1 MQHKGFRYILKSPE
15 VLSRATSP
23 TSPVE
28 VDSPTERVILKALR
42 LRHFRNFADLAC
54 EFPPSGVAIVGPN
67 GSGKTNL
74 LEAIYY
80 LGIFRSFRGAPDAE
94 LVRLGDDT
102 FRIEG
107 TVEGPDG
114 ERRIAAAYQ
123 KSTRRKKVEVDG
135 VEVERLSD
143 ALGTL
148 GVVALGLADVELV
161 SGPPAARRRFLDI
174 LLSLV
179 RPDYLAALQRCRVAV
194 AQRNGALRSA
204 ASSDELQPWTDE
216 LVSAG
221 TSVMSARAEWAA
233 EQADGFSRY
242 HEAISGGPGA
252 RLEYRS
258 SVGLPSSEADG
269 STWEAR
275 FRETLASA
283 EERERQQGR
292 TLVGPHRD
300 DLNLSSAVADEE
312 DRAIRRFGS
321 GGQQRTAALALRL
334 IEADTLRDRAGV
346 EPVYLLDDVFAE
358 LDRER
363 SGSLLA
369 LLEDGRSGQTVLTA
383 PKLAD
388 VVLRGGLEE
397 WNISGGRL
405 ER

>member
-1 MQHKGFRYILKSPE
+1 M
-15 VLSRATSP
+15 
-23 TSPVE
+23 
-28 VDSPTERVILKALR
+28 
-42 LRHFRNFADLAC
+42 
-54 EFPPSGVAIVGPN
+54 
-67 GSGKTNL
+67 
-74 LEAIYY
+74 
-80 LGIFRSFRGAPDAE
+80 
-94 LVRLGDDT
+94 RLGDDT

-123 KSTRRKKVEVDG
+123 KSTRRKKVEVNG

-148 GVVALGLADVELV
+148 AVVALSLSDVELV
-161 SGPPAARRRFLDI
+161 SGPPAVRRRFLDI

-179 RPDYLAALQRCRVAV
+179 RPGYLAALQRCRVAL
-194 AQRNGALRSA
+194 AQRNGALRDA
-204 ASSDELQPWTDE
+204 ASPEQLQPWTDE

-221 TSVMSARAEWAA
+221 TSVMQVRSEWAA
-233 EQADGFSRY
+233 ERADGFSRY
-242 HEAISGGPGA
+242 HQAISGGPGA

-258 SVGLPSSEADG
+258 SVGQPGAEAG
-269 STWEAR
+269 AWESR
-275 FRETLASA
+275 FREALAAA

-300 DLNLSSAVADEE
+300 DLELSSAVADEE

-334 IEADTLRDRAGV
+334 VEADTLRDRAGV
-346 EPVYLLDDVFAE
+346 EPIYLLDDVFAE

-363 SGSLLA
+363 SVSLLE
-369 LLEDGRSGQTVLTA
+369 LLEEGRSGQAVLTA
-383 PKLAD
+383 PKPAD
-388 VVLRGGLEE
+388 VALRGGLEE
-397 WNISGGRL
+397 WGISRGRL

>member
-1 MQHKGFRYILKSPE
+1 
-15 VLSRATSP
+15 
-23 TSPVE
+23 
-28 VDSPTERVILKALR
+28 
-42 LRHFRNFADLAC
+42 
-54 EFPPSGVAIVGPN
+54 
-67 GSGKTNL
+67 
-74 LEAIYY
+74 
-80 LGIFRSFRGAPDAE
+80 
-94 LVRLGDDT
+94 VRLGDDT

-114 ERRIAAAYQ
+114 ERTIAAAYQ
-123 KSTRRKKVEVDG
+123 KSTRRKKVEVNG

-148 GVVALGLADVELV
+148 GVVALSLADVELV

-179 RPDYLAALQRCRVAV
+179 RPGYLAALQRCRVAV
-194 AQRNGALRSA
+194 AQRNGALRKA

-221 TSVMSARAEWAA
+221 TSVITARAAWAVGC
-233 EQADGFSRY
+233 ADGFSKY

-252 RLEYRS
+252 RLAYRS
-258 SVGLPSSEADG
+258 SVGPPAPGADAR
-269 STWEAR
+269 TWEER
-275 FRETLASA
+275 FREALSSA

-300 DLNLSSAVADEE
+300 DLDLSSAVADEE
-312 DRAIRRFGS
+312 NRAIRRFGS

-334 IEADTLRDRAGV
+334 VEADTLRDRAGV

-363 SGSLLA
+363 SSSLLA
-369 LLEDGRSGQTVLTA
+369 LLEDGRCGQAVLTA
-383 PKLAD
+383 PKPAD
-388 VVLRGGLEE
+388 IALRGGLEE
-397 WNISGGRL
+397 WSISRGRL
-405 ER
+405 EQ

>member
-1 MQHKGFRYILKSPE
+1 M
-15 VLSRATSP
+15 
-23 TSPVE
+23 
-28 VDSPTERVILKALR
+28 
-42 LRHFRNFADLAC
+42 
-54 EFPPSGVAIVGPN
+54 
-67 GSGKTNL
+67 
-74 LEAIYY
+74 
-80 LGIFRSFRGAPDAE
+80 
-94 LVRLGDDT
+94 RLGDDT

-114 ERRIAAAYQ
+114 ERTIAAAYQ
-123 KSTRRKKVEVDG
+123 KSTRRKKVEVNG

-148 GVVALGLADVELV
+148 GVVALSLADVELV

-179 RPDYLAALQRCRVAV
+179 RPGYLAALQRCRVAV
-194 AQRNGALRSA
+194 AQRNGALRKA

-221 TSVMSARAEWAA
+221 TSVITARAAWAVGC
-233 EQADGFSRY
+233 ADGFSKY

-252 RLEYRS
+252 RLAYRS
-258 SVGLPSSEADG
+258 SVGPPAPGADTR
-269 STWEAR
+269 TWEER
-275 FRETLASA
+275 FREALSSA

-300 DLNLSSAVADEE
+300 DLDLSSAVADEE
-312 DRAIRRFGS
+312 NRAIRRFGS

-334 IEADTLRDRAGV
+334 VEADTLRDRAGV

-363 SGSLLA
+363 SSSLLA
-369 LLEDGRSGQTVLTA
+369 LLEDGRCGQAVLTA
-383 PKLAD
+383 PKPAD
-388 VVLRGGLEE
+388 IALRGGLEE
-397 WNISGGRL
+397 WSISRGRL
-405 ER
+405 EQ

>member
-1 MQHKGFRYILKSPE
+1 M
-15 VLSRATSP
+15 
-23 TSPVE
+23 
-28 VDSPTERVILKALR
+28 
-42 LRHFRNFADLAC
+42 
-54 EFPPSGVAIVGPN
+54 
-67 GSGKTNL
+67 
-74 LEAIYY
+74 
-80 LGIFRSFRGAPDAE
+80 
-94 LVRLGDDT
+94 RLGDDT

-114 ERRIAAAYQ
+114 ERTIAAAYQ
-123 KSTRRKKVEVDG
+123 KSTRRKKVEVNG

-148 GVVALGLADVELV
+148 GVVALSLADVELV

-179 RPDYLAALQRCRVAV
+179 RPGYLAALQRCRVAV
-194 AQRNGALRSA
+194 AQRNGALRKA

-221 TSVMSARAEWAA
+221 TSVMSARAAWAV
-233 EQADGFSRY
+233 ECADGFSKY

-252 RLEYRS
+252 RLAYRS
-258 SVGLPSSEADG
+258 SVGPPAPGADTR
-269 STWEAR
+269 TWEER
-275 FRETLASA
+275 FREALSSA
-283 EERERQQGR
+283 EESERQQGR

-300 DLNLSSAVADEE
+300 DLDLSSAVADEE

-363 SGSLLA
+363 SSSLLA
-369 LLEDGRSGQTVLTA
+369 LLEDGRCGQAVLTA
-383 PKLAD
+383 PKPAD
-388 VVLRGGLEE
+388 IALRGGLEE
-397 WNISGGRL
+397 WSINRGRL
-405 ER
+405 EQ

>member
-1 MQHKGFRYILKSPE
+1 M
-15 VLSRATSP
+15 
-23 TSPVE
+23 
-28 VDSPTERVILKALR
+28 
-42 LRHFRNFADLAC
+42 
-54 EFPPSGVAIVGPN
+54 
-67 GSGKTNL
+67 
-74 LEAIYY
+74 
-80 LGIFRSFRGAPDAE
+80 
-94 LVRLGDDT
+94 RLGDDT

-114 ERRIAAAYQ
+114 ERTIAAAYQ
-123 KSTRRKKVEVDG
+123 KSTRRKKVEVNG

-148 GVVALGLADVELV
+148 GVVALSLADVELV

-179 RPDYLAALQRCRVAV
+179 RPGYLAALQRCRVAV
-194 AQRNGALRSA
+194 AQRNGALRKA

-221 TSVMSARAEWAA
+221 TSVITARAAWAVGC
-233 EQADGFSRY
+233 ADGFSKY

-252 RLEYRS
+252 RLAYRS
-258 SVGLPSSEADG
+258 SVVPPAPGADTR
-269 STWEAR
+269 TWEES
-275 FRETLASA
+275 FREALSSA

-300 DLNLSSAVADEE
+300 DLDLSSAVADEE
-312 DRAIRRFGS
+312 NRAIRRFGS

-334 IEADTLRDRAGV
+334 VEADTLRDRAGV

-363 SGSLLA
+363 SSSLLA
-369 LLEDGRSGQTVLTA
+369 LLEDGRCGQAVLTA
-383 PKLAD
+383 PKPAD
-388 VVLRGGLEE
+388 IALRGGLEE
-397 WNISGGRL
+397 WSISRGRL
-405 ER
+405 EQ

>member
-1 MQHKGFRYILKSPE
+1 M
-15 VLSRATSP
+15 
-23 TSPVE
+23 
-28 VDSPTERVILKALR
+28 
-42 LRHFRNFADLAC
+42 
-54 EFPPSGVAIVGPN
+54 
-67 GSGKTNL
+67 
-74 LEAIYY
+74 
-80 LGIFRSFRGAPDAE
+80 
-94 LVRLGDDT
+94 RLGDDT

-123 KSTRRKKVEVDG
+123 KSTRRKKVEVNG

-148 GVVALGLADVELV
+148 GVVVLSLADVELV

-179 RPDYLAALQRCRVAV
+179 RPGYLAGLQRCRVAV
-194 AQRNGALRSA
+194 AQRNGALRNA

-233 EQADGFSRY
+233 ERADGFSRY
-242 HEAISGGPGA
+242 HEAISGGLGA

-258 SVGLPSSEADG
+258 SVGLPALDADG
-269 STWEAR
+269 STSTWEAR
-275 FRETLASA
+275 FREALASA
-283 EERERQQGR
+283 EERERQQGM

-369 LLEDGRSGQTVLTA
+369 LLEDGRSGQAVLTA
-383 PKLAD
+383 PKPAD
-388 VVLRGGLEE
+388 IVLRGGLEE
-397 WNISGGRL
+397 WSITGGRL

>member
-1 MQHKGFRYILKSPE
+1 
-15 VLSRATSP
+15 
-23 TSPVE
+23 
-28 VDSPTERVILKALR
+28 
-42 LRHFRNFADLAC
+42 
-54 EFPPSGVAIVGPN
+54 
-67 GSGKTNL
+67 
-74 LEAIYY
+74 
-80 LGIFRSFRGAPDAE
+80 
-94 LVRLGDDT
+94 VRLGDDT

-123 KSTRRKKVEVDG
+123 KSTRRKKVEVNG

-148 GVVALGLADVELV
+148 GVVALSLADVELV

-179 RPDYLAALQRCRVAV
+179 RPGYLDGLQRCRVAV
-194 AQRNGALRSA
+194 AQRNGALRNA

-216 LVSAG
+216 LVNAG
-221 TSVMSARAEWAA
+221 TSVMRARAEWAA
-233 EQADGFSRY
+233 ERADGFSRY
-242 HEAISGGPGA
+242 HEAISGGLGA

-258 SVGLPSSEADG
+258 SVGPPASETDG
-269 STWEAR
+269 STSTWEAR
-275 FRETLASA
+275 FREALASA

-300 DLNLSSAVADEE
+300 DLNLSAAVADEE

-358 LDRER
+358 LDRQR

-369 LLEDGRSGQTVLTA
+369 LLEDGRCGQAVLTA
-383 PKLAD
+383 PKPAD
-388 VVLRGGLEE
+388 IVLRGGLEE
-397 WNISGGRL
+397 WSISGGRL

>member
-1 MQHKGFRYILKSPE
+1 M
-15 VLSRATSP
+15 
-23 TSPVE
+23 
-28 VDSPTERVILKALR
+28 
-42 LRHFRNFADLAC
+42 
-54 EFPPSGVAIVGPN
+54 
-67 GSGKTNL
+67 
-74 LEAIYY
+74 
-80 LGIFRSFRGAPDAE
+80 
-94 LVRLGDDT
+94 RLGDDT

-114 ERRIAAAYQ
+114 ERTIAAAYQ
-123 KSTRRKKVEVDG
+123 KSTRRKKVEVNG

-148 GVVALGLADVELV
+148 GVVALSLADVELV

-179 RPDYLAALQRCRVAV
+179 RPGYLAALQRCRVAV
-194 AQRNGALRSA
+194 AQRNGALRKA

-221 TSVMSARAEWAA
+221 TSVITARAAWAVGC
-233 EQADGFSRY
+233 ADGFSKY

-252 RLEYRS
+252 RLAYRS
-258 SVGLPSSEADG
+258 SVGPPAPGADAR
-269 STWEAR
+269 TWEER
-275 FRETLASA
+275 FREALSSA

-300 DLNLSSAVADEE
+300 DLDLSSAVADEE
-312 DRAIRRFGS
+312 NRAIRRFGS

-334 IEADTLRDRAGV
+334 VEADTLRDRAGV

-363 SGSLLA
+363 SSSLLA
-369 LLEDGRSGQTVLTA
+369 LLEDGRCGQAVLTA
-383 PKLAD
+383 PKPAD
-388 VVLRGGLEE
+388 IALRGGLEE
-397 WNISGGRL
+397 WSISRGRL
-405 ER
+405 EQ

>member
-1 MQHKGFRYILKSPE
+1 M
-15 VLSRATSP
+15 
-23 TSPVE
+23 
-28 VDSPTERVILKALR
+28 LKALR

-74 LEAIYY
+74 LEAVYY

-114 ERRIAAAYQ
+114 ERTIAAAYQ
-123 KSTRRKKVEVDG
+123 KSTRRKKVEVNG

-148 GVVALGLADVELV
+148 GVVALSLADVELV

-179 RPDYLAALQRCRVAV
+179 RPGYLAALQRCRVAV
-194 AQRNGALRSA
+194 AQRNGALRKA

-221 TSVMSARAEWAA
+221 SSVITARAAWAVGC
-233 EQADGFSRY
+233 ADGFSKY

-252 RLEYRS
+252 RLAYRS
-258 SVGLPSSEADG
+258 SVGPPAPGADAR
-269 STWEAR
+269 TWEER
-275 FRETLASA
+275 FREALSSA

-300 DLNLSSAVADEE
+300 DLDLSSAVADEE
-312 DRAIRRFGS
+312 NRAIRRFGS

-334 IEADTLRDRAGV
+334 VEADTLRDRAGV

-363 SGSLLA
+363 SSSLLA
-369 LLEDGRSGQTVLTA
+369 LLEDGRCGQAVLTA
-383 PKLAD
+383 PKPAD
-388 VVLRGGLEE
+388 IALRGGLEE
-397 WNISGGRL
+397 WSISRGRL
-405 ER
+405 EQ